1 MCKHFSSY
9 ASTDAALDSFLKN
22 PRSGLPLQADPRAA
36 SLQWQTPTLDVDKI
50 SFYCYYHPVIAPEPT
65 PLETQRDAAWKLEE
79 FVQEVNTRLLARLP
93 SDQYDARQREDFSV
107 RLLRHYSSLGLVDE
121 SERIGREALY
131 RYRHL
136 LQVLCLR
143 TLQREGWNSKA
154 IAGFCSRDS
163 GELEAFLNGR
173 DPALQSELEE
183 FQASRAAPRAA
194 APTQA
199 TLEKTASSPTIA
211 RSAAP
216 SRNISQAISQKSA
229 KLEVADQ
236 MPALLE
242 LKEESG
248 RESALDFL
256 QGLRARRSLSPTQA
270 MPAPLP
276 AFLLHDPPRQPERW
290 KRTEI
295 APGLELHV
303 SDRYRRARSSSD
315 KNRLLEVIGTTLET
329 ALFEPTEST

>member
-1 MCKHFSSY
+1 M
-9 ASTDAALDSFLKN
+9 
-22 PRSGLPLQADPRAA
+22 
-36 SLQWQTPTLDVDKI
+36 
-50 SFYCYYHPVIAPEPT
+50 IAPEPT

-79 FVQEVNTRLLARLP
+79 FVQEVNTRLSARLP
-93 SDQYDARQREDFSV
+93 SDQYDARQREDFSI

-154 IAGFCSRDS
+154 IAGFNGRDS
-163 GELEAFLNGR
+163 ADLEEFLNGR
-173 DPALQSELEE
+173 DPASDTALLEE
-183 FQASRAAPRAA
+183 SQASRAAPRAA
-194 APTQA
+194 APR
-199 TLEKTASSPTIA
+199 EEIASSPATA
-211 RSAAP
+211 RSPAP
-216 SRNISQAISQKSA
+216 SQAVSRKSA
-229 KLEVADQ
+229 KLEVAADQ
-236 MPALLE
+236 MREP
-242 LKEESG
+242 

-256 QGLRARRSLSPTQA
+256 QSVRARRSAALTQQ

-276 AFLLHDPPRQPERW
+276 AFLLHDPPRPPERW

-315 KNRLLEVIGTTLET
+315 KNRLLEVIGATLET
-329 ALFEPTEST
+329 ALDGSDQS

>member
-1 MCKHFSSY
+1 MGFVV
-9 ASTDAALDSFLKN
+9 AVVD
-22 PRSGLPLQADPRAA
+22 GQG
-36 SLQWQTPTLDVDKI
+36 LQWQTPTLDVDRI
-50 SFYCYYHPVIAPEPT
+50 SFYCYHNPVIAPEPA

-79 FVQEVNTRLLARLP
+79 FVQEVNTRLSAMLP
-93 SDQYDARQREDFSV
+93 SDQYDARQREDFSI

-154 IAGFCSRDS
+154 IAGFNGCDS
-163 GELEAFLNGR
+163 AELEAFLNGR
-173 DPALQSELEE
+173 DPASEATLEE
-183 FQASRAAPRAA
+183 FQSSRAAPRAA

-199 TLEKTASSPTIA
+199 TPAPAATLEDT
-211 RSAAP
+211 AP
-216 SRNISQAISQKSA
+216 SQNISQAVSRKSA

-236 MPALLE
+236 MSAPLE
-242 LKEESG
+242 LQKESE

-256 QGLRARRSLSPTQA
+256 HTVRARRNAAPTQQ

-276 AFLLHDPPRQPERW
+276 AFLLHDPPRPIEHWNRV
-290 KRTEI
+290 EI

-303 SDRYRRARSSSD
+303 SNRYRRARSSSD
-315 KNRLLEVIGTTLET
+315 KNRLLEVIGATLET
-329 ALFEPTEST
+329 ALLEPDQS

>member
-1 MCKHFSSY
+1 M
-9 ASTDAALDSFLKN
+9 
-22 PRSGLPLQADPRAA
+22 
-36 SLQWQTPTLDVDKI
+36 QWQTHTFDVDRI
-50 SFYCYYHPVIAPEPT
+50 SFYCYCLGVIAPEPA

-79 FVQEVNTRLLARLP
+79 FVQEVNTRLLAMLP

-107 RLLRHYSSLGLVDE
+107 RLLRHYSSLGLVDD

-173 DPALQSELEE
+173 DPASEAKLEE
-183 FQASRAAPRAA
+183 SKAPMI
-194 APTQA
+194 A
-199 TLEKTASSPTIA
+199 T
-211 RSAAP
+211 P
-216 SRNISQAISQKSA
+216 SQVISKKSA
-229 KLEVADQ
+229 KLEVAANQ
-236 MPALLE
+236 MSAPIE
-242 LKEESG
+242 LQRDLEESE

-256 QGLRARRSLSPTQA
+256 HTVRARRSASPTQA

-276 AFLLHDPPRQPERW
+276 AFLLYDPPRAPERW
-290 KRTEI
+290 KRVEI

-315 KNRLLEVIGTTLET
+315 KNRLLEVIGTTLDNT
-329 ALFEPTEST
+329 ALEPSDNT

>member
-1 MCKHFSSY
+1 M
-9 ASTDAALDSFLKN
+9 
-22 PRSGLPLQADPRAA
+22 
-36 SLQWQTPTLDVDKI
+36 
-50 SFYCYYHPVIAPEPT
+50 IAPEPT
-65 PLETQRDAAWKLEE
+65 PLETQRDAAWKLED
-79 FVQEVNTRLLARLP
+79 FVEEVNTRLSLRLP

-136 LQVLCLR
+136 LQVLSLR

-163 GELEAFLNGR
+163 AELEAFLNGR
-173 DPALQSELEE
+173 DPASAAQLEE
-183 FQASRAAPRAA
+183 AATPAA
-194 APTQA
+194 APSLA
-199 TLEKTASSPTIA
+199 TSQNLAQSP
-211 RSAAP
+211 
-216 SRNISQAISQKSA
+216 SQKSA
-229 KLEVADQ
+229 KLEVAADQ
-236 MPALLE
+236 MSAPLE
-242 LKEESG
+242 LRREESK

-256 QGLRARRSLSPTQA
+256 GSVRARRSAIPAQQ

-276 AFLLHDPPRQPERW
+276 AFLQHDPPRPVERW
-290 KRTEI
+290 KRIEV

-315 KNRLLEVIGTTLET
+315 KTRLLEVISTALET
-329 ALFEPTEST
+329 TVLEPDQT

>member
-1 MCKHFSSY
+1 M
-9 ASTDAALDSFLKN
+9 
-22 PRSGLPLQADPRAA
+22 
-36 SLQWQTPTLDVDKI
+36 
-50 SFYCYYHPVIAPEPT
+50 IAPEST

-121 SERIGREALY
+121 SERVGREALY

-136 LQVLCLR
+136 LQVLSLR

-154 IAGFCSRDS
+154 IAGFNGRDS
-163 GELEAFLNGR
+163 NELEAFLNGR
-173 DPALQSELEE
+173 DPKLDAALEE
-183 FQASRAAPRAA
+183 ASIVQSAPLAA
-194 APTQA
+194 APSQNI
-199 TLEKTASSPTIA
+199 S
-211 RSAAP
+211 RAP
-216 SRNISQAISQKSA
+216 SQAISKKSA
-229 KLEVADQ
+229 KLETALDEVMADEISVHR
-236 MPALLE
+236 PLE
-242 LKEESG
+242 PQADREETE

-256 QGLRARRSLSPTQA
+256 HTVRARRSAVATQQ

-276 AFLLHDPPRQPERW
+276 AFLLHNPPRPPERW
-290 KRTEI
+290 KRIEI

-329 ALFEPTEST
+329 TILEPDQS